1 MEKNIALNYIANILT
16 DEKLPETPFYNI
28 TSNRSMLVA
37 GIPTLV
43 VGWEKTKEEYPG
55 TSIIEWKIE
64 NNLYWTYSK
73 YERRDKYEDNIKR
86 FNDLAVKDTIEKI
99 KYTFFDVILD
109 NGAHLKGFLDFL
121 ANTAKKTVYIFKDM
135 IYLYSGV
142 GGDGQERVIGVSL
155 RDCEYID
162 PGLKKKIFSTI
173 YSNDNITFIKS
184 SDPIFKQL
192 DYKLRC
198 KSYILPFLYG
208 SC

>member
-1 MEKNIALNYIANILT
+1 MRKNIALNYIANILT
-16 DEKLPETPFYNI
+16 NEKITEMPFYNV
-28 TSNRSMLVA
+28 TSDRSLLVA

-43 VGWEKTKEEYPG
+43 VGWEKVKEEYPG
-55 TSIIEWKIE
+55 TSIIEWKIG

-73 YERRDKYEDNIKR
+73 YERRDKYEDNVKK
-86 FNDLAVKDTIEKI
+86 FNDLAVKNVIDKV
-99 KYTFFDVILD
+99 KYVFFDVILD
-109 NGAHLKGFLDFL
+109 DGVRLNNFLDFL
-121 ANTAKKTVYIFKDM
+121 ANATRKTIFISRDM
-135 IYLYSGV
+135 IYLYSG
-142 GGDGQERVIGVSL
+142 GSNDGKERVIGVSL

-162 PGLKKKIFSTI
+162 PNLKKKIFSVI